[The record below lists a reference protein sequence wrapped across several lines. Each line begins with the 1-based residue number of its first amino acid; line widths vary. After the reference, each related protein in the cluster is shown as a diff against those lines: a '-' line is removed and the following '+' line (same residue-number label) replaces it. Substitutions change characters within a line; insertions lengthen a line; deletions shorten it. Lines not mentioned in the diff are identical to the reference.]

1 MRGRGK
7 RGGGG
12 SGRGGSYNFYNHG
25 SAAHS
30 NEFNVTVSGTRNDEG
45 PRVVMPTGESSMP
58 YAGGADG
65 DYADPYTESTV
76 AGHGKVNK

>member
-12 SGRGGSYNFYNHG
+12 GGRGGSYSAYNYG
-25 SAAHS
+25 GPPHS
-30 NEFNVTVSGTRNDEG
+30 NEFNVTVAGTRSDEG

-58 YAGGADG
+58 YAGEMDG
-65 DYADPYTESTV
+65 GYADPYGEPAV
-76 AGHGKVNK
+76 AGRGKAYK